1 MTCLLKQF
9 CLFFTSNVNL
19 EEYYFLVSIDIMSVN
34 LRVLLSSYNYNPGN
48 TKISML
54 WSDKS
59 LTSLDLCSTHSYI
72 LTCFCRKQPM
82 QIKEYSEQ
90 LF

>member
-9 CLFFTSNVNL
+9 CLFLTSNVNF
-19 EEYYFLVSIDIMSVN
+19 EEFYFLVSIDIMSVN

-59 LTSLDLCSTHSYI
+59 LTSLDLCSAHSYI
-72 LTCFCRKQPM
+72 
-82 QIKEYSEQ
+82 SN
-90 LF
+90 LFLSKTIHANQGIL